1 MLMES
6 FNYIDTYVPVYA
18 LGHNITCG
26 FVVLCCF
33 MCVYVCH
40 GLQ

>member
-1 MLMES
+1 MES

-26 FVVLCCF
+26 FVVLC
-33 MCVYVCH
+33 VCMFAMDCSEKN
-40 GLQ
+40 